1 MNRQELKAKAEA
13 GDAQAQC
20 ALASTYYK
28 SADTPCTPEDF
39 AEAVKWFRKA
49 AAQGH
54 SGAQN
59 QLNFLARKG
68 RI

>member
-1 MNRQELKAKAEA
+1 MDIQELKAKAEA

-20 ALASTYYK
+20 RLGSYYYE
-28 SADTPCTPEDF
+28 SAGNF

-49 AAQGH
+49 ADRGH

-59 QLNFLARKG
+59 QLNYFARKG
-68 RI
+68 MI

>member
-1 MNRQELKAKAEA
+1 MDLQELKVKAKA

-20 ALASTYYK
+20 RLGSYYYK
-28 SADTPCTPEDF
+28 GADIPCTREDF

-59 QLNFLARKG
+59 QLNFLERKG
-68 RI
+68 MI